1 MERWGD
7 GVGDGGLC
15 RQLLRRP
22 LPLSAQALP
31 SRPALDREARGSPRP
46 APEREADRPLTPCA
60 PGHHGYTHFTLPRT
74 VTESAHEPPLL
85 AGRLQSQ
92 VHSTAWVR
100 ARARPAP
107 AHTRAAGTAPGAR
120 GPRSAWRPFHSLR
133 SVRQADLDG
142 RGFST
147 PHVTKTS
154 RVQRGREGLWVSR
167 VAQDHGWQRTRAQ
180 LPEPSQTPARVCPSR
195 AGKAGSARPAHPC
208 PLCSAGGPLPKSAPH
223 LSSFSTNLPFLIGQ
237 GVRQRLLEKGCP
249 FPPKLGC

>member
-1 MERWGD
+1 MRGGAEGGRVRTEGDGGGWRGMERWGD

-31 SRPALDREARGSPRP
+31 SRPALDREARRSPRP

-120 GPRSAWRPFHSLR
+120 GPRSAWRRFHSLR
-133 SVRQADLDG
+133 SVRPRRTGL
-142 RGFST
+142 FNS
-147 PHVTKTS
+147 S
-154 RVQRGREGLWVSR
+154 RY
-167 VAQDHGWQRTRAQ
+167 QDV
-180 LPEPSQTPARVCPSR
+180 ESPART
-195 AGKAGSARPAHPC
+195 
-208 PLCSAGGPLPKSAPH
+208 GGPV
-223 LSSFSTNLPFLIGQ
+223 GQ
-237 GVRQRLLEKGCP
+237 
-249 FPPKLGC
+249 